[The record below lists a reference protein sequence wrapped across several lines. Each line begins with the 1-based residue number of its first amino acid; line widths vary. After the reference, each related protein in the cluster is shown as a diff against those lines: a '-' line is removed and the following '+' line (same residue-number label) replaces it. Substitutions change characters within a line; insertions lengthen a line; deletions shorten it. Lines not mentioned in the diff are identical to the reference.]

1 MSQAIR
7 SHEMLSEKF
16 EKFYYDEIQCLDQS
30 DVFQF
35 TQKNPLPRKGNWS
48 HLGENYPTSSFM
60 IHFLRIVLKFC
71 DILGHNT

>member
-16 EKFYYDEIQCLDQS
+16 EKFYYDEIQYLDQS

-35 TQKNPLPRKGNWS
+35 TQKIPFHARAIDPIWAKIIQP
-48 HLGENYPTSSFM
+48 HLS
-60 IHFLRIVLKFC
+60 
-71 DILGHNT
+71 